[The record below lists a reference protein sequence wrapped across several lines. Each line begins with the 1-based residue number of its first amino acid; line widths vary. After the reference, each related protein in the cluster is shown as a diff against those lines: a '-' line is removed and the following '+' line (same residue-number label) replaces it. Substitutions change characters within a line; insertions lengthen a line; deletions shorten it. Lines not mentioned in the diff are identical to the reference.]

1 MLHDHLAARHRQA
14 AAAAMRDRRM
24 MREQAPD
31 EAIVGVRFRPYGRV
45 HYFDA
50 AELALS
56 VGDTVL
62 VETECGSRQ
71 GRVAIAPGQVLHSD
85 LRGPLGRVLGKVDE
99 DAI

>member
-1 MLHDHLAARHRQA
+1 
-14 AAAAMRDRRM
+14 

-31 EAIVGVRFRPYGRV
+31 EAIVGVRFQPHGRV
-45 HYFDA
+45 HFFDA
-50 AELALS
+50 AETVLS

-85 LRGPLGRVLGKVDE
+85 LRGPLGRVLGRVDD
-99 DAI
+99 DAV

>member
-1 MLHDHLAARHRQA
+1 MGCDHFASGTDAVRY
-14 AAAAMRDRRM
+14 DRGVM
-24 MREQAPD
+24 QEQAPD

-50 AELALS
+50 AEVVLS

-85 LRGPLGRVLGKVDE
+85 LRGPLGRVLARVDK

>member
-1 MLHDHLAARHRQA
+1 MGRDHFASRSAGVGFDRRV
-14 AAAAMRDRRM
+14 MRD
-24 MREQAPD
+24 QAPD
-31 EAIVGVRFRPYGRV
+31 EAIVGVRFRPHGRV

-50 AELALS
+50 AEVVMS

-85 LRGPLGRVLGKVDE
+85 LRGSLGRILGKVDQ